1 MSRGRPWRDRRGCY
15 NDCEAR
21 RVGSTV
27 DVVCISSGHQ
37 KNYLGGRKRYLE
49 DDAATAADCET
60 SVERAVRTDELAS
73 LRVRAAVCLQILRP
87 RLDLR
92 VDNAWTEP

>member
-1 MSRGRPWRDRRGCY
+1 MSRGRPWLGRRGCC

-27 DVVCISSGHQ
+27 DVVCLSSGHQ

-49 DDAATAADCET
+49 EDATTAADCET
-60 SVERAVRTDELAS
+60 SVERAVWTDELAA
-73 LRVRAAVCLQILRP
+73 LRVWAAMCLQVLRP
-87 RLDLR
+87 RLDLG
-92 VDNAWTEP
+92 VDDAWTEP